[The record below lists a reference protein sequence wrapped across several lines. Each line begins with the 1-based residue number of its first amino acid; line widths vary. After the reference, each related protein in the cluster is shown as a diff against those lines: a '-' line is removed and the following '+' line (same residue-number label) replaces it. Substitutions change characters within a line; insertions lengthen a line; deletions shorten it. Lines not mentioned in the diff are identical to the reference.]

1 MMPDIKIDITTIL
14 EHYLI
19 PIVICF
25 TVGLT
30 FYLTVFHEE
39 WGWPTVI
46 GCILFLIIQAGIWM
60 KGNYD
65 RNKRI
70 ALSQQ
75 QEEAIIL
82 QEQRKKE
89 MEIQEAA
96 KIFLHSCLNTAVGLY
111 KHPRHPGEKVTERY
125 VAFGEA
131 PGYQYVLELS
141 QYELDYWNQKFH
153 FLYSDNGMV
162 FHTGSPTHIVFHPV
176 FHELVEKYLE
186 TGKIEFS

>member
-46 GCILFLIIQAGIWM
+46 GCILFLIIQAGIWL

-65 RNKRI
+65 KNKRI

-125 VAFGEA
+125 VALGEA

-162 FHTGSPTHIVFHPV
+162 FHTGSPTHVVFHPV

>member
-1 MMPDIKIDITTIL
+1 M
-14 EHYLI
+14 
-19 PIVICF
+19 ICF

-46 GCILFLIIQAGIWM
+46 GCILFLIIQAGIWL

-65 RNKRI
+65 KNKRI

-111 KHPRHPGEKVTERY
+111 KHPRHLGEKVTERY
-125 VAFGEA
+125 VSFGEA
-131 PGYQYVLELS
+131 PGFQYVSELS
-141 QYELDYWNQKFH
+141 QY
-153 FLYSDNGMV
+153 
-162 FHTGSPTHIVFHPV
+162 
-176 FHELVEKYLE
+176 
-186 TGKIEFS
+186 

>member
-1 MMPDIKIDITTIL
+1 MPDIKIDITTIL

-19 PIVICF
+19 PVVICF

-30 FYLTVFHEE
+30 FYLTVFHEK

-46 GCILFLIIQAGIWM
+46 GCFLFLVIQAGIWM

-65 RNKRI
+65 WNKRVI
-70 ALSQQ
+70 LAQQ
-75 QEEAIIL
+75 QEEAIIQ
-82 QEQRKKE
+82 QEQREKVLE
-89 MEIQEAA
+89 TQEAA

-111 KHPRHPGEKVTERY
+111 KHPRHPGEKATERY
-125 VAFGEA
+125 VEFGDV

-162 FHTGSPTHIVFHPV
+162 SHTGSPTHVVFHPV
-176 FHELVEKYLE
+176 FHELVEKYIE